1 MNKEAAFQAWAESFG
16 IPAYAATAVPD
27 DATEPYLTYAL
38 ATGMWGDG
46 EQACDLSVWYR
57 TTSEAKP
64 NAKAREI
71 GEALGIG
78 GTCLPCDEGLVWVK
92 RGQPFSQP
100 VDSGDNAVK
109 RRYINLSVEF
119 LTTY

>member
-1 MNKEAAFQAWAESFG
+1 MNKEAAFQAWAGSFG

-27 DATEPYLTYAL
+27 DAAEPYITYAL

-46 EQACDLSVWYR
+46 EQACDLSIWYR

-71 GEALGIG
+71 GE
-78 GTCLPCDEGLVWVK
+78 
-92 RGQPFSQP
+92 PFSQP

-119 LTTY
+119 LTAY